1 MMLSFHN
8 QQQVKNKYIE
18 RVQRHAAL
26 GNIIQGLGW
35 EDGKGGAVG
44 CTLEYYDYENLERY
58 RTELGLP
65 VWLAILEEHIFDN
78 LPPKEARIWPEIFL
92 QAIPVGVDI
101 NLVYDRLA
109 IKRLDRLIFLQK
121 ELIGLD
127 IAMPVFN
134 IIKHAL
140 AGLLVA
146 QEVHQKELD
155 RGVINLFYDD
165 TAQLEKTRQEAT
177 LGAVERAVDSAS
189 WAAIATT
196 KLMKTDK
203 SMARL
208 IELEKLLPLYINMPQ
223 GYWLATEEQA
233 IAAAA
238 LINSEAKTTEAAALS
253 SAADACWSA
262 LDSSWVSTDRL
273 SNWMINKSATTA
285 TPGFP
290 GWNERSELRAEFAAG
305 IAAVSAWQN
314 EAKDLLT
321 SLLEIGGG
329 KSNS

>member
-127 IAMPVFN
+127 IAMPVFKSLN
-134 IIKHAL
+134 M
-140 AGLLVA
+140 LLQA
-146 QEVHQKELD
+146 
-155 RGVINLFYDD
+155 
-165 TAQLEKTRQEAT
+165 
-177 LGAVERAVDSAS
+177 
-189 WAAIATT
+189 
-196 KLMKTDK
+196 
-203 SMARL
+203 
-208 IELEKLLPLYINMPQ
+208 
-223 GYWLATEEQA
+223 YWLLKKYIKKNWAE
-233 IAAAA
+233 
-238 LINSEAKTTEAAALS
+238 ALS
-253 SAADACWSA
+253 ICPMM
-262 LDSSWVSTDRL
+262 T
-273 SNWMINKSATTA
+273 
-285 TPGFP
+285 
-290 GWNERSELRAEFAAG
+290 
-305 IAAVSAWQN
+305 QH
-314 EAKDLLT
+314 
-321 SLLEIGGG
+321 SLKKQG
-329 KSNS
+329 KRQL